1 MFFSV
6 TPKNLN
12 WEILTKNL
20 VAFKICDVVKDEKFE
35 YYGDSL
41 KILIFTGGEADK
53 IPIYRRK
60 LPKKDGLGQ
69 LADLTGGRGFGNK
82 EGRGVFERGEL
93 IPQCRLWESNF

>member
-20 VAFKICDVVKDEKFE
+20 VAFEIWDVVKDEKFE

-41 KILIFTGGEADK
+41 EILIFTGGEADK

-69 LADLTGGRGFGNK
+69 LADLTGGRGGLATK
-82 EGRGVFERGEL
+82 RGEVFL
-93 IPQCRLWESNF
+93 RGGS

>member
-20 VAFKICDVVKDEKFE
+20 VAFEIWDVVKDEKFE

-41 KILIFTGGEADK
+41 EILIFTGGEADK

-60 LPKKDGLGQ
+60 LPKKDGLEQ
-69 LADLTGGRGFGNK
+69 LADLTGGRG
-82 EGRGVFERGEL
+82 VWQQRGER
-93 IPQCRLWESNF
+93 CF

>member
-12 WEILTKNL
+12 WEMLTKNL
-20 VAFKICDVVKDEKFE
+20 VAFKIWDVVKDEKFE

-41 KILIFTGGEADK
+41 KILVFTGREADK
-53 IPIYRRK
+53 MSIYRGK

-69 LADLTGGRGFGNK
+69 LADLTGGRGAWQQ
-82 EGRGVFERGEL
+82 RGE
-93 IPQCRLWESNF
+93 RHF

>member
-12 WEILTKNL
+12 WEILAKNL
-20 VAFKICDVVKDEKFE
+20 VAFKIWDVVKDEKFE

-53 IPIYRRK
+53 IPIYRGK

-69 LADLTGGRGFGNK
+69 LADLTGGRG
-82 EGRGVFERGEL
+82 VWQQRGER
-93 IPQCRLWESNF
+93 CF

>member
-20 VAFKICDVVKDEKFE
+20 VAFKIWDVVKDEKFE

-53 IPIYRRK
+53 IPIYRKR
-60 LPKKDGLGQ
+60 LPKKVGLGQ
-69 LADLTGGRGFGNK
+69 LADLTGGRGGLATK
-82 EGRGVFERGEL
+82 RGEVL
-93 IPQCRLWESNF
+93 LRGGS

>member
-20 VAFKICDVVKDEKFE
+20 VAFKIWDVVKDEKFE

-53 IPIYRRK
+53 IPIYRGK

-69 LADLTGGRGFGNK
+69 LADLTGGGG
-82 EGRGVFERGEL
+82 GAWQQRGE
-93 IPQCRLWESNF
+93 RYF

>member
-20 VAFKICDVVKDEKFE
+20 VASEIWDVFKDEKFE

-41 KILIFTGGEADK
+41 EILIFTGGEADK

-69 LADLTGGRGFGNK
+69 LADLTGGRG
-82 EGRGVFERGEL
+82 VWQQRGER
-93 IPQCRLWESNF
+93 CF